1 MRNFTDE
8 QGATWIADVREEAT
22 PRHHGRWYLLF
33 RNAQDGSEIEMPE
46 VRWQTRATGE
56 RTIRTMADFELRRR
70 LHIVRGRHASN
81 NGPSRIEGVHAL
93 RYRTNVSAG

>member
-8 QGATWIADVREEAT
+8 QGATWTADVREEKT

-33 RNAQDGSEIEMPE
+33 RAEDGTELEMPE

-56 RTIRTMADFELRRR
+56 RTINTMADFELRRR
-70 LHIVRGRHASN
+70 LHIIRGRYASN
-81 NGPSRIEGVHAL
+81 NGPSRIEGVHTL